1 MKAEILRHLQ
11 DASVLENLY
20 RKDKSGFR
28 KAFFEVSAEMPAGSA
43 RDFWLARLER
53 KQESIAWGSRQEW
66 LLVFLAALIGGLIL
80 KLPQIFSLDENNFY
94 PRNLAFAFLPF
105 PAVFFALKSKLPF
118 QKVLIA
124 TGLFLGSAIYINFLP
139 GESGVTDSFILACLH
154 LPLFL
159 WVVLSGTHSGPDFS
173 ALPPRLDFI
182 RFNAEW
188 LVMTG
193 LMVMAGGLFSA
204 ISLALFQAIGFQIEQ
219 FFLKYILVFALP
231 AIPVAAAL
239 FVKENPSLLRQVAP
253 LIARVFSPLAFLV
266 LMIYLPAIFISG
278 KNPFTDREF
287 LLLFNLLLLA
297 VLALI
302 FFSIPEINKDKAG
315 KQSVLLLL
323 GLSLLTLL
331 INGIAVSAI
340 LYRLFSFGITA
351 NRAAVLGSNLLILI
365 NLLMVTLALFR
376 AWKNPDKSGEAGNSI
391 AGFLPY
397 YGLWA
402 GIVCFLFP
410 LLFGFR

>member
-1 MKAEILRHLQ
+1 MKEEILRHFQ

-20 RKDKSGFR
+20 RKDKSSFR
-28 KAFFEVSAEMPAGSA
+28 KAFLEISREMPAGSA
-43 RDFWLARLER
+43 KDFWLARLER
-53 KQESIAWGSRQEW
+53 KQESIAWGSRQDW
-66 LLVFLAALIGGLIL
+66 FLVFLAGLIGGLFL
-80 KLPQIFSLDENNFY
+80 KIPQMFSLDENNFY
-94 PRNLAFAFLPF
+94 PRNLSFAILPF
-105 PAVFFALKSKLPF
+105 PAIFFAIKSKLPI
-118 QKVLIA
+118 QNALIA
-124 TGLFLGSAIYINFLP
+124 TGLFLGSAVYINFVP
-139 GESGVTDSFILACLH
+139 GDAGLADTFTLACLH

-159 WVVLSGTHSGPDFS
+159 WVILSGINSGPDFF

-193 LMVMAGGLFSA
+193 LMVSAGGLFSG
-204 ISLALFQAIGFQIEQ
+204 ISLGLFQAIGFHIEE
-219 FFLKYILVFALP
+219 FYFKYIAVFALP

-239 FVKENPSLLRQVAP
+239 FVKMNPALLRQVAP
-253 LIARVFSPLAFLV
+253 LIARVFSPLVFLV

-302 FFSIPEINKDKAG
+302 FFSIPEINKDKTG
-315 KQSVLLLL
+315 KQGVLLLL
-323 GLSLLTLL
+323 GLSLLTII

-340 LYRLFSFGITA
+340 FYRLFFYGITA
-351 NRAAVLGSNLLILI
+351 NRAAVLGSNVLILF
-365 NLLMVTLALFR
+365 NLVLVTIGLFQ
-376 AWKNPDKSGEAGNSI
+376 AWKNPDKSKMAGNSI
-391 AGFLPY
+391 AGFLPF

-410 LLFGFR
+410 LFFGFR

>member
-1 MKAEILRHLQ
+1 MKEEILKHLQ

-43 RDFWLARLER
+43 KDFWLARLER
-53 KQESIAWGSRQEW
+53 KQESIAWGSRQDW

-80 KLPQIFSLDENNFY
+80 KLPQMFSLDENNFY

-105 PAVFFALKSKLPF
+105 PAVFFAIKSKLPF

-139 GESGVTDSFILACLH
+139 EEAGVTDSFILACLH

-159 WVVLSGTHSGPDFS
+159 WVVLSGIHSGPDFS

-193 LMVMAGGLFSA
+193 LMVLAAGLFSA

-219 FFLKYILVFALP
+219 IFLKYILVFALP

-253 LIARVFSPLAFLV
+253 LIARVFSPLVVLV

-315 KQSVLLLL
+315 KQGVLLLL
-323 GLSLLTLL
+323 GLSLLTIL

-340 LYRLFSFGITA
+340 FYRLFSFGITA
-351 NRAAVLGSNLLILI
+351 NRAAVLGSNLLILF
-365 NLLMVTLALFR
+365 NLVMVTLALFR

-410 LLFGFR
+410 LMFGFR